1 MRFEEM
7 NIGPSVLKAVREQ
20 RYERPTAIQGA
31 VIPRAMG
38 GEDVIGCSATGSG
51 KTAAFA
57 IPILEKLER
66 KGGIQALILA
76 PTRELAI
83 QIAAMVGALGKY
95 RGVEVLPVYGG
106 QSMRAQISALRRTEV
121 VVGTPGRLLD
131 HLRRGTMSLGKV
143 RTLVIDEADRMLD
156 MGFLPD
162 VEAIIRE
169 TPKSRQ
175 TMLFS
180 ATMPEEV
187 QRLGRR
193 HMRNP
198 AYFSAEHK
206 EEKPKIEQACIE
218 TAQAEK
224 FQTLIALLEK
234 EKPSSAII
242 FCNTKR
248 MTSNLARQISKGRFQ
263 ACAVHGDLTQ
273 NQRERAIRGFREGE
287 PGILVATD
295 VASRGLDIE
304 GVSHIFNY
312 DIPRNPQDY
321 VHRIGRTGRA
331 GREGKAFSILCPRD
345 RENMMKVERYYRPLA
360 RYRLPG
366 LRPSPSGFRVAEEDI
381 ERPTRPRRQRPRR
394 WN

>member
-7 NIGPSVLKAVREQ
+7 NIGPSVLKAIREQ
-20 RYERPTAIQGA
+20 RYERPTEIQGA

-57 IPILEKLER
+57 IPILEKLEG

-76 PTRELAI
+76 PTRELAL
-83 QIAAMVGALGKY
+83 QIAAMVGALGRY

-106 QSMRAQISALRRTEV
+106 QPMRAQISALRRTEV

-169 TPKSRQ
+169 TPRSRQ
-175 TMLFS
+175 TMLFG

-198 AYFSAEHK
+198 VYFSAEHK

-218 TAQAEK
+218 VAQEEK
-224 FQTLIALLEK
+224 FQALLALLER
-234 EKPSSAII
+234 ENPSSAII

-248 MTSNLARQISKGRFQ
+248 MTGNLARQISKSRFQ

-273 NQRERAIRGFREGE
+273 NQRERAIRDFREGE

-345 RENMMKVERYYRPLA
+345 LENMMKVERYYHPLA

-366 LRPSPSGFRVAEEDI
+366 FQPASSGFRVAKEDMD
-381 ERPTRPRRQRPRR
+381 RPTSPRRHRPRR